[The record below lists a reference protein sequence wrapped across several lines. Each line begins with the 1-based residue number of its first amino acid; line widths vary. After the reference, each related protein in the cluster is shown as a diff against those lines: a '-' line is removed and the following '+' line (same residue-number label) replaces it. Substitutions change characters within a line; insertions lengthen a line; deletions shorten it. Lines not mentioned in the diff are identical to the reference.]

1 MISVE
6 NLTYTIKNQTLLRT
20 VSFSISNGELV
31 ALLGANGA
39 GKSTLIKLL
48 GGEKKPSSG
57 CIRLAKKPLDSYTP
71 LELARRRATMGQ
83 QHHVSADFTVAEVVM
98 MGRYPHYAGVPKE
111 VDHRVVEETMA
122 VCGISLF
129 SDRPIQSLS
138 GGEQQRVHLARA
150 LAQVWDQPES
160 VLLMDEP
167 VSAMDVQYQHQTLAI
182 LRALADRGYAVV
194 TVLHDVN
201 LAAHYATR
209 LILMKNGRKLHD
221 GTPSEV
227 LNGRNIYSIFSMD
240 AHVMVN
246 PRSLKT
252 NILPLGQRL
261 EAHEFNSFLGTTSP
275 SHWAADRNI
284 S

>member
-6 NLTYTIKNQTLLRT
+6 NLTYTIKGQTLLRA
-20 VSFSISNGELV
+20 VNFSIGSGELV

-39 GKSTLIKLL
+39 GKSTLLKLM

-57 CIRLAKKPLDSYTP
+57 CIRLAKKPLDCYLP

-83 QHHVSADFTVAEVVM
+83 QHQVSVDFTVAEVVM
-98 MGRYPHYAGVPKE
+98 MGRYPHYAAGPKTT
-111 VDHRVVEETMA
+111 DHRVVDETM
-122 VCGISLF
+122 VICGIASF
-129 SDRPIQSLS
+129 SDRSILSLS
-138 GGEQQRVHLARA
+138 GGEQQRVHLARV
-150 LAQVWDQPES
+150 LAQVWDQPGG

-167 VSAMDVQYQHQTLAI
+167 ISAMDVQYQHQTLAI
-182 LRALADRGYAVV
+182 LRALADRGYVVV
-194 TVLHDVN
+194 TVLHDIN
-201 LAAHYATR
+201 LAAHYAHR
-209 LILMKNGRKLHD
+209 LILLKNGRKLHD

-227 LNGRNIYSIFSMD
+227 LTERNIYSVFSMD

-252 NILPLGQRL
+252 NILPLGRRL
-261 EAHEFNSFLGTTSP
+261 EAHEFNSFLETTSP
-275 SHWAADRNI
+275 NHSVAGQNI